1 MRRVAIAI
9 FAGLA
14 LLSGCRSDDPLSA
27 AVRRGDLAAVQ
38 AEVRRAYPDVPTI
51 KTVELQAM
59 LSGPVEGRPVVLDV
73 RAVEEFSVSHL
84 PGAVRDT
91 GDDAILPPEPTP
103 IVLYCSVGVRSSIRA
118 RELMQS
124 GRRNVRQL
132 DGSIFRW
139 AIERRP
145 MVDAAGRHAE
155 RVHPYDSHWGRLLPG
170 ELNSELAR

>member
-38 AEVRRAYPDVPTI
+38 TEVRRAYPDVPTI